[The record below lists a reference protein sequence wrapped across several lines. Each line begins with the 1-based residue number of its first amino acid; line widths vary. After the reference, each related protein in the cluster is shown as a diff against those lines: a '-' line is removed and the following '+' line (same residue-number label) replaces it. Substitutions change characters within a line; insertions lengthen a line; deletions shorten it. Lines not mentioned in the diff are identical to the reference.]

1 MTSRK
6 TRRGYQETT
15 KKKKTENPKKKLII
29 MFIAV
34 FLIIFSITQ
43 VYYLAKYTFGREV
56 PADKL
61 GVYRWVCMLLEGNA
75 TNE

>member
-15 KKKKTENPKKKLII
+15 KKKKIKTSKKKLII
-29 MFIAV
+29 MFISV
-34 FLIIFSITQ
+34 FLMIFSITQ
-43 VYYLAKYTFGREV
+43 VYYLAKYTLGHEV
-56 PADKL
+56 AADKL
-61 GVYRWVCMLLEGNA
+61 GVYKWVYMLFEGSA